1 MSGASRAA
9 LPLAFLIAALAG
21 CRSSESARPAAPP
34 SATQDDQQILGRE
47 LFELIDRAADFHS
60 SHRGR
65 YPASVAQM
73 GVDSLTATTV
83 RRLSGG
89 AGPLTVTVA
98 FRRPA
103 GHVLASCSGGAD
115 ALDGAALSEG
125 KFAATCITP
134 EGDVEPL
141 QLDAGRR

>member
-1 MSGASRAA
+1 MTGAPRAA
-9 LPLAFLIAALAG
+9 ILIGLLAACRPAEPARTADTPAAAL
-21 CRSSESARPAAPP
+21 
-34 SATQDDQQILGRE
+34 DDQRVLGRE

-73 GVDSLTATTV
+73 GVDSLTPTTV

-89 AGPLTVTVA
+89 AGPLMVTVE

-103 GHVLASCSGGAD
+103 GHTLASCSGGAD
-115 ALDGAALSEG
+115 ALEGASLNTG
-125 KFAATCITP
+125 TFAATCITP
-134 EGDVEPL
+134 EGDVQPL
-141 QLDAGRR
+141 ELEARKR